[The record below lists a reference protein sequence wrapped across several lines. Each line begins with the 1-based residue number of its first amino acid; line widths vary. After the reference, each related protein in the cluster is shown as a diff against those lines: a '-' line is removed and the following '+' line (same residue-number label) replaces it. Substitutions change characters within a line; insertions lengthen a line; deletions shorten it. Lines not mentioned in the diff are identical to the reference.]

1 MSRDLTAGMQTEVA
15 GKLIRPLVLVKFEFD
30 SGDLRLWNGIRPL
43 TFNAEVYTG
52 AGNLLQISGIQ
63 ETQMLKAAGV
73 TFTLSGID
81 AAAIAV
87 ALAEDYHGRPVT
99 MWFGALDASENIIG
113 DPFAQFKGTLDVMT
127 LEDDGQTAT
136 IAVAA
141 ENELVNLERARERRY
156 TDEDQELDYPGDR
169 IFEFVPGLQQKE
181 IILE

>member
-63 ETQMLKAAGV
+63 ETQVLKAAGV

-81 AAAIAV
+81 SAAIAI
-87 ALAEDYHGRPVT
+87 ALAENYQGRPVT
-99 MWFGALDASENIIG
+99 LWLGALDANENIIG
-113 DPFAQFKGTLDVMT
+113 DPFAQFKGNLDVMT
-127 LEDDGQTAT
+127 LEDDGETAT
-136 IAVAA
+136 LAVTA
-141 ENELVNLERARERRY
+141 ENELVDLERPRERRY
-156 TDEDQELDYPGDR
+156 TDEDQELDYPNDR
-169 IFEFVPGLQQKE
+169 FFEFVLGLQGKE
-181 IILE
+181 VVLE